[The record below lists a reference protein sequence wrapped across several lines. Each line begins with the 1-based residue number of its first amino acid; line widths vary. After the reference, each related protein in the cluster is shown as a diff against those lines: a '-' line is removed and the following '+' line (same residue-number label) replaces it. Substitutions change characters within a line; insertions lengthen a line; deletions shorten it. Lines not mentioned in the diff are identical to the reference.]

1 MKLTASVITISDG
14 CHQGERE
21 DRSGPT
27 AVGMLTTAGW
37 NVETTSLVPD
47 DEDAIVEALLELCH
61 LDIALIVTTGGT
73 GFARRDVTPEATR
86 RVIEREAPGLAE
98 LARQRGAEKTP
109 RAYLSRA
116 VCGIHGRTLIVNLPG
131 SVGGVTDGMEVLL
144 PLLPHA
150 CAVLRDEPVDH
161 TPVAGKNTE
170 QIKDKT
176 PLLIEQIQANIDNL
190 NPEFYDLAFE
200 RLFASGAL
208 DVAII
213 PVMMKKQRPGVL
225 LNVIA
230 APENRDAIVKV
241 IFSETGTL
249 GVRFTPMQ
257 RAILDRSWTIVD
269 TEYGVI
275 RIKIGILND
284 ELITAAPEY
293 EDVKQAAMQHG
304 VPARAVYAAALNA
317 YEGIG

>member
-27 AVGMLTTAGW
+27 VAGLLSAAGW
-37 NVETTSLVPD
+37 FVQMTRLIPD
-47 DEDAIVEALLELCH
+47 EEDAIVEALLELCH
-61 LDIALIVTTGGT
+61 LDIGLIVTTGGT
-73 GFARRDVTPEATR
+73 GFAPRDVTPEATR

-131 SVGGVTDGMEVLL
+131 SVGGVKDGLEVLL

-161 TPVAGKNTE
+161 TPRP
-170 QIKDKT
+170 DKTAEHVQDST

-200 RLFASGAL
+200 RLFAAGAL
-208 DVAII
+208 DVAVVPII
-213 PVMMKKQRPGVL
+213 MKKQRPGVL

-249 GVRFTPMQ
+249 GVRFTSMQ
-257 RAILDRSWTIVD
+257 RSVLKRSWVTVA
-269 TEYGVI
+269 TSYGDI
-275 RIKIGILND
+275 RIKIGNLNG
-284 ELITAAPEY
+284 EQITATPEY
-293 EDVKQAAMQHG
+293 QDVKRGATEHG
-304 VPARAVYAAALNA
+304 VPARTVYTAAIKA
-317 YEGIG
+317 YGL